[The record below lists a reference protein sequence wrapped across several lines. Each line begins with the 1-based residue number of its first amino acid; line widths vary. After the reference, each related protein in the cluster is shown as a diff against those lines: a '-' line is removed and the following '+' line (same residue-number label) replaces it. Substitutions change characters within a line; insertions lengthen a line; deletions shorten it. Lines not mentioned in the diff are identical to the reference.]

1 MTEALLPDDTPPAP
15 EEPEAPAPEAEA
27 TADDLARYRRAIG
40 VPETAEGYELSV
52 PDPLG
57 GADADLNRRLHE
69 AGFSNAQTQMVYDLA
84 QEYLTPI
91 LSNAASE
98 FEAERQTER
107 LVREFG
113 GESQWRET
121 ARQLLAWGKK
131 NLQPEVL
138 DALGS
143 TYEGVM
149 ALRRMAQSGEPGLLR
164 NGGGGAAQSE
174 EDVRSLMRDPRY
186 WRDRDPA
193 VVAQVTSAF
202 ERLYGS

>member
-1 MTEALLPDDTPPAP
+1 MTEALLTDDTPPVP
-15 EEPEAPAPEAEA
+15 EEPEALAPEMDP

-40 VPETAEGYELSV
+40 VPEAPEGYELSV
-52 PDPLG
+52 PETLG
-57 GADADLNRRLHE
+57 GADTDLNRRLHE

-91 LSNAASE
+91 LTNAAGE

-113 GESQWRET
+113 GESQWRDT

-131 NLQPEVL
+131 NLQPEML
-138 DALGS
+138 DVLGS

-164 NGGGGAAQSE
+164 NGGGGAVQSE

-193 VVAQVTSAF
+193 VVSQVTSAF

>member
-1 MTEALLPDDTPPAP
+1 MTETLLPDDTAP
-15 EEPEAPAPEAEA
+15 EPEAPAPEAEA
-27 TADDLARYRRAIG
+27 SAEDLVRFRRAIG
-40 VPETAEGYELSV
+40 VPETADGYEIAV
-52 PDPLG
+52 PETLG
-57 GADADLNRRLHE
+57 GADAELNRRLHE
-69 AGFSNAQTQMVYDLA
+69 AGFSNAQTQLVYDLA

-91 LSNAASE
+91 LADAASE

-113 GESQWRET
+113 GETEWRAA
-121 ARQLLAWGKK
+121 ARQLLAWGRK

-149 ALRRMAQSGEPGLLR
+149 ALRRMAASGEPGLLR
-164 NGGGGAAQSE
+164 NGGGGGLGSE

-202 ERLYGS
+202 ERLYGNG